1 MIFFIFPSIVLTTS
15 RFIYEKFLPL
25 SFSLLSTSNVPLQNL
40 LFETQ
45 HCVDILQVLV
55 KQLKRDKENL
65 EDSMLELQTDI
76 RKLEGTIQDAKEREQ
91 LMVEYPDLNG
101 PVNPDLQG
109 NGIIIFFI
117 GTFSVFFNTII

>member
-1 MIFFIFPSIVLTTS
+1 M
-15 RFIYEKFLPL
+15 
-25 SFSLLSTSNVPLQNL
+25 
-40 LFETQ
+40 
-45 HCVDILQVLV
+45 LV

-65 EDSMLELQTDI
+65 KDSMVELQTDI

-109 NGIIIFFI
+109 KGK
-117 GTFSVFFNTII
+117 